1 MMTVCEKL
9 LEILAEAG
17 ADEIFGITGDALNSL
32 VDAIRQ
38 DDGFRWVSV
47 KHEESGAFAA
57 AAQAKFTGRLA
68 VCAGTVG
75 PGALH
80 LLNGLYDA
88 KRDRAPVLA
97 ITGQVPESEYGNG
110 FFQEV
115 DLERVFGD
123 VAVFNQTV
131 RSVEQFERL
140 ARAAVQTAIEQ
151 RGVAHLCI
159 PVDLISQRLPSSSLP
174 GALVPIRGGVVPD
187 PVAIESAAK
196 AIDASKRPVVLAG
209 DGARGASA
217 ELLELAEKIQA
228 PIVHSLK
235 GSDVV
240 DYDHPLWV
248 GGIGHLGT
256 PQGLAALD
264 GCDMLII
271 AGSDFPYRAFLPTG
285 VDVVQIDEISSHIG
299 RRCTVTHPIVGSV
312 KPTLQIMN
320 KHVGVNEPSAWL
332 GKIQNKR
339 KRWDRRMDK
348 KADLGRDA
356 DILHPQAVVRSV
368 SDTAPDDAIYVVD
381 VGTSTVWAGRH
392 LRFRGEQRMFGS
404 FTHGSLGVG
413 LPGAIGIASAAP
425 GRQVIAICGDGAF
438 AQLMTDFITAVH
450 YKLPIIV
457 VVLNNRKFGF
467 VELEM
472 QAHGYVRYATEIA
485 NPDFV
490 MFAQSCGGVGIS
502 VKTPDQLLPALEQA
516 YAESKPV
523 LIDAHVNPDELF
535 APAKIE
541 VSAAW
546 GYALGKAKELLIAGD
561 EMLDDGADDE

>member
-1 MMTVCEKL
+1 MTTVCEKL

-17 ADEIFGITGDALNSL
+17 VEEIFGITGDALNSL

-38 DDGFRWVSV
+38 DDKFRWVSV

-57 AAQAKFTGRLA
+57 AAQAKFTGKLA

-97 ITGQVPESEYGNG
+97 ITGQVPESEYGAG

-131 RSVEQFERL
+131 RSTEQFERL

-151 RGVAHLCI
+151 GGVAHLSI
-159 PVDLISQRLPSSSLP
+159 PVDLISQRLPKTNLQGTLVPVRGPISPTQVSVER
-174 GALVPIRGGVVPD
+174 ALV
-187 PVAIESAAK
+187 AISK
-196 AIDASKRPVVLAG
+196 AERPVVLAG
-209 DGARGASA
+209 DGARGASS
-217 ELLELAEKIQA
+217 ELLEFAEKIQA

-240 DYDHPLWV
+240 AYDHPLWV

-264 GCDMLII
+264 GCDLLVM
-271 AGSDFPYRAFLPTG
+271 AGSDFPYRAFLPSG
-285 VDVVQIDEISSHIG
+285 INIIQIDETASHIG
-299 RRCTVTHPIVGSV
+299 RRCAVTHPIVGSV
-312 KPTLQIMN
+312 QPTLALL
-320 KHVGVNEPSAWL
+320 NEKVSAAKPSTWL
-332 GKIQNKR
+332 ATIQTR
-339 KRWDRRMDK
+339 RERWDRRMDK
-348 KADLGRDA
+348 KADLGRSA
-356 DILHPQAVVRSV
+356 DILHPQAVVRSI
-368 SDTAPDDAIYVVD
+368 SDTAPDDAVYVVD
-381 VGTSTVWAGRH
+381 VGTATVWAGRH
-392 LRFRGEQRMFGS
+392 LRFRAQQRMFGS

-438 AQLMTDFITAVH
+438 AQLMADFITAVH

-472 QAHGYVRYATEIA
+472 QAHGYVRYGTEIA
-485 NPDFV
+485 NPDFL
-490 MFAQSCGGVGIS
+490 MFAESCGGVGIS
-502 VKTPDQLLPALEQA
+502 VTKPDQLLPALEQA

-561 EMLDDGADDE
+561 EVLDEALDRD

>member
-1 MMTVCEKL
+1 MTTICEKL
-9 LEILAEAG
+9 LEILAEAEVS
-17 ADEIFGITGDALNSL
+17 EIFGITGDALNSL

-38 DDGFRWVSV
+38 DDKFRWISV

-97 ITGQVPESEYGNG
+97 ITGQVPESEYGSG

-131 RSVEQFERL
+131 RSADQFERL
-140 ARAAVQTAIEQ
+140 ARAAVQTAIEEN
-151 RGVAHLCI
+151 GVAHLSI
-159 PVDLISQRLPSSSLP
+159 PVDLISQRLPGSSMR
-174 GALVPIRGGVVPD
+174 GMLVPPRGAVVPD
-187 PVAIESAAK
+187 QAAVDSALRAINVAK
-196 AIDASKRPVVLAG
+196 QPVVLAG
-209 DGARGASA
+209 DGSRGAAA
-217 ELLELAEKIQA
+217 ELLEFAEKLQA

-240 DYDHPLWV
+240 AYEHPLWV

-264 GCDMLII
+264 GCDLLVM
-271 AGSDFPYRAFLPTG
+271 AGSDFPYRAFLPSG
-285 VDVVQIDEISSHIG
+285 VNVVQIDEISSHIG
-299 RRCTVTHPIVGSV
+299 RRCQVTHPIVGSV
-312 KPTLQIMN
+312 KPTLELLN
-320 KHVGVNEPSAWL
+320 AKLRSTEPSPWL
-332 GKIQNKR
+332 AKIQQKR
-339 KRWDRRMDK
+339 ERWDRRMDK
-348 KADLGRDA
+348 KADLDRDV
-356 DILHPQAVVRSV
+356 DILHPQSVVRSI

-381 VGTSTVWAGRH
+381 VGTATVWAGRH
-392 LRFRGEQRMFGS
+392 LRFRAEQRMFGS

-413 LPGAIGIASAAP
+413 LPGAIGIQSAAP
-425 GRQVIAICGDGAF
+425 DRQVIAICGDGAF
-438 AQLMTDFITAVH
+438 AQLMADFVTAVH

-490 MFAQSCGGVGIS
+490 MFAESCGGVGIS
-502 VKTPDQLLPALEQA
+502 VKKPSELLPALEQA

-523 LIDAHVNPDELF
+523 ILDAHVNPDELF

-541 VSAAW
+541 ASAAW
-546 GYALGKAKELLIAGD
+546 GYALGKAKELLIAHD
-561 EMLDDGADDE
+561 ESVD

>member
-1 MMTVCEKL
+1 MTTICEKL
-9 LEILAEAG
+9 LEILAEAEVS
-17 ADEIFGITGDALNSL
+17 EIFGITGDALNSL

-38 DDGFRWVSV
+38 DDKFRWISV

-97 ITGQVPESEYGNG
+97 ITGQVPESEYGSG

-131 RSVEQFERL
+131 RSADQFERL
-140 ARAAVQTAIEQ
+140 ARAAVQTAIEEN
-151 RGVAHLCI
+151 GVAHLSI
-159 PVDLISQRLPSSSLP
+159 PVDLISQRLPGSSMR
-174 GALVPIRGGVVPD
+174 GMLVPPRGAVVPD
-187 PVAIESAAK
+187 QAAVDSALRAINVAK
-196 AIDASKRPVVLAG
+196 QPVVLAG
-209 DGARGASA
+209 DGSRGAAA
-217 ELLELAEKIQA
+217 ELLEFAEKLQA

-240 DYDHPLWV
+240 AYEHPLWV

-264 GCDMLII
+264 GCDLLVM
-271 AGSDFPYRAFLPTG
+271 AGSDFPYRAFLPSG
-285 VDVVQIDEISSHIG
+285 VNVVQIDEISSHIG
-299 RRCTVTHPIVGSV
+299 RRCQVTHPIVGSV
-312 KPTLQIMN
+312 KPTLELLN
-320 KHVGVNEPSAWL
+320 AKLRSTEPSPWL
-332 GKIQNKR
+332 AKIQQKR
-339 KRWDRRMDK
+339 ERWDRRMDK
-348 KADLGRDA
+348 KADLDRDV
-356 DILHPQAVVRSV
+356 DVLHPQSVVRSI

-381 VGTSTVWAGRH
+381 VGTATVWAGRH
-392 LRFRGEQRMFGS
+392 LRFRAEQRMFGS

-413 LPGAIGIASAAP
+413 LPGAIGIQSAAP
-425 GRQVIAICGDGAF
+425 DRQVIAICGDGAF
-438 AQLMTDFITAVH
+438 AQLMADFVTAVH

-490 MFAQSCGGVGIS
+490 MFAESCGGVGIS
-502 VKTPDQLLPALEQA
+502 VKKPSELLPALEQA

-523 LIDAHVNPDELF
+523 ILDAHVNPDELF

-541 VSAAW
+541 ASAAW
-546 GYALGKAKELLIAGD
+546 GYALGKAKELLIAHD
-561 EMLDDGADDE
+561 ESVD

>member
-1 MMTVCEKL
+1 MTTVCEKL
-9 LEILAEAG
+9 LEILGEASV
-17 ADEIFGITGDALNSL
+17 DEIFGITGDALNSL
-32 VDAIRQ
+32 VDAIRK
-38 DDGFRWVSV
+38 DDDFRWISV

-57 AAQAKFTGRLA
+57 AAQAKYTGRLA

-97 ITGQVPESEYGNG
+97 ITGQVPESEYGSA

-131 RSVEQFERL
+131 RSTEQFERL
-140 ARAAVQTAIEQ
+140 ARSAVQTALEEG
-151 RGVAHLCI
+151 GVAHLCI
-159 PVDLISQRLPSSSLP
+159 PVDLISQRIPSAGSP
-174 GALVPIRGGVVPD
+174 GSLVPVRGTITPEQEAVEEAVK
-187 PVAIESAAK
+187 VLHRAQ
-196 AIDASKRPVVLAG
+196 RPVVLAG
-209 DGARGASA
+209 DGARGSAS
-217 ELLELAEKIQA
+217 ELLEFAEKLQA

-240 DYDHPLWV
+240 PYDHPLWV

-264 GCDMLII
+264 GCDLLVM
-271 AGSDFPYRAFLPTG
+271 AGSDFPYRTFLPSG
-285 VDVVQIDEISSHIG
+285 VHIIQIDEVASHIG
-299 RRCTVTHPIVGSV
+299 RRCEVTHPIVASV
-312 KPTLQIMN
+312 KPTLEQLN
-320 KHVGVNEPSAWL
+320 AKLKARELSTWL
-332 GKIQNKR
+332 ASIQSKR
-339 KRWDRRMDK
+339 ERWDKRMDK

-356 DILHPQAVVRSV
+356 DILHPQSVVRSI
-368 SDTAPDDAIYVVD
+368 SDTAPDDAVYVVD

-392 LRFRGEQRMFGS
+392 LRFRGNQRMFGS

-413 LPGAIGIASAAP
+413 LPGAIGIQSAAP
-425 GRQVIAICGDGAF
+425 ERQVIAICGDGAF
-438 AQLMTDFITAVH
+438 AQLMADFVTAVH
-450 YKLPIIV
+450 YELPIIV

-472 QAHGYVRYATEIA
+472 AAHGYVRYGTEIA

-490 MFAQSCGGVGIS
+490 MFAESCGGVGLS
-502 VKTPDQLLPALEQA
+502 VTKPDQLLPALQQA

-546 GYALGKAKELLIAGD
+546 GYAMGKAKELLIAVD
-561 EMLDDGADDE
+561 EVLDDD

>member
-1 MMTVCEKL
+1 MKTVCEGL
-9 LEILAEAG
+9 LEILNEVG
-17 ADEIFGITGDALNSL
+17 VEEIFGITGDALNSL
-32 VDAIRQ
+32 VDAIRR
-38 DDGFRWVSV
+38 DDAFRWVSV

-57 AAQAKFTGRLA
+57 AAQAKFTGKLA

-97 ITGQVPESEYGNG
+97 ITGQVPESEYGSG

-140 ARAAVQTAIEQ
+140 AHAAVQTAIEQ

-159 PVDLISQRLPSSSLP
+159 PVDLISQRLPKSNFKSL
-174 GALVPIRGGVVPD
+174 LVPSRGPITPSRDCVD
-187 PVAIESAAK
+187 EAIKAIEKST
-196 AIDASKRPVVLAG
+196 RPVILAG
-209 DGARGASA
+209 DGARGSRS
-217 ELLELAEKIQA
+217 ELLSFAEKIQA

-240 DYDHPLWV
+240 PYEHPLWV

-264 GCDMLII
+264 GCDLLLM
-271 AGSDFPYRAFLPTG
+271 AGSDFPYRAFLPS
-285 VDVVQIDEISSHIG
+285 DIDIVQIDETRANIG
-299 RRCTVTHPIVGSV
+299 RRCGVTHPVVGSV
-312 KPTLQIMN
+312 QPSLALMN
-320 KHVGVNEPSAWL
+320 ELVTTREPSSWL
-332 GKIQNKR
+332 ATIQRKR
-339 KRWDRRMDK
+339 ERWDRRMDK
-348 KADLGRDA
+348 KADLARSKEV
-356 DILHPQAVVRSV
+356 LHPQAVVRSV

-381 VGTSTVWAGRH
+381 VGTATVWAGRH

-404 FTHGSLGVG
+404 GVG
-413 LPGAIGIASAAP
+413 LPGAVGIQSVAP
-425 GRQVIAICGDGAF
+425 SRQVITICGDGAF
-438 AQLMTDFITAVH
+438 AQLMPDFITAVH
-450 YKLPIIV
+450 YKLPIVV

-490 MFAQSCGGVGIS
+490 MFAESCGGVGIA
-502 VKTPDQLLPALEQA
+502 VHKPDELLPALERA
-516 YAESKPV
+516 YAESRPV

-546 GYALGKAKELLIAGD
+546 GYAMGKAKELLIATD
-561 EMLDDGADDE
+561 EALDD

>member
-1 MMTVCEKL
+1 MTTICEKL
-9 LEILAEAG
+9 LEILAEAEVS
-17 ADEIFGITGDALNSL
+17 EIFGITGDALNSL

-38 DDGFRWVSV
+38 DDKFRWISV

-97 ITGQVPESEYGNG
+97 ITGQVPESEYGSG
-110 FFQEV
+110 FFQEI

-131 RSVEQFERL
+131 RSADQFERL
-140 ARAAVQTAIEQ
+140 ARAAVQTAIEEN
-151 RGVAHLCI
+151 GVAHLSI
-159 PVDLISQRLPSSSLP
+159 PVDLISQRLPGSSMR
-174 GALVPIRGGVVPD
+174 GMLVPPRGAVVPD
-187 PVAIESAAK
+187 QAAVDSALRAINVAK
-196 AIDASKRPVVLAG
+196 QPVVLAG
-209 DGARGASA
+209 DGSRGAAA
-217 ELLELAEKIQA
+217 ELLEFAEKLQA

-240 DYDHPLWV
+240 AYEHPLWV

-264 GCDMLII
+264 GCDLLVM
-271 AGSDFPYRAFLPTG
+271 AGSDFPYRAFLPSG
-285 VDVVQIDEISSHIG
+285 VNVVQIDEISSHIG
-299 RRCTVTHPIVGSV
+299 RRCQVTHPIVGSV
-312 KPTLQIMN
+312 KPTLELLN
-320 KHVGVNEPSAWL
+320 AKLRSTEPSPWL
-332 GKIQNKR
+332 AKIQQKR
-339 KRWDRRMDK
+339 ERWDRRMDK
-348 KADLGRDA
+348 KADLDRDV
-356 DILHPQAVVRSV
+356 DILHPQSVVRSI

-381 VGTSTVWAGRH
+381 VGTATVWAGRH
-392 LRFRGEQRMFGS
+392 LRFRAEQRMFGS

-413 LPGAIGIASAAP
+413 LPGAIGIQSAAP
-425 GRQVIAICGDGAF
+425 DRQVIAICGDGAF
-438 AQLMTDFITAVH
+438 AQLMADFVTAVH

-490 MFAQSCGGVGIS
+490 MFAESCGGVGIS
-502 VKTPDQLLPALEQA
+502 VKKPSELLPALEQA

-523 LIDAHVNPDELF
+523 ILDAHVNPDELF

-541 VSAAW
+541 ASAAW
-546 GYALGKAKELLIAGD
+546 GYALGKAKELLIAHD
-561 EMLDDGADDE
+561 ESVD

>member
-1 MMTVCEKL
+1 MTTICEKL
-9 LEILAEAG
+9 LEILAEAEVS
-17 ADEIFGITGDALNSL
+17 EIFGITGDALNSL

-38 DDGFRWVSV
+38 DDKFRWISV
-47 KHEESGAFAA
+47 KHEESGAFVA

-97 ITGQVPESEYGNG
+97 ITGQVPESEYGSG

-131 RSVEQFERL
+131 RSADQFERL
-140 ARAAVQTAIEQ
+140 ARAAVQTAIEEN
-151 RGVAHLCI
+151 GVAHLSI
-159 PVDLISQRLPSSSLP
+159 PVDLISQRLPGSSMR
-174 GALVPIRGGVVPD
+174 GMLVPPRGAVVPD
-187 PVAIESAAK
+187 QAAVDSALRAISVAK
-196 AIDASKRPVVLAG
+196 QPVVLAG
-209 DGARGASA
+209 DGSRGAAA
-217 ELLELAEKIQA
+217 ELLEFAEKLQA

-240 DYDHPLWV
+240 AYEHPLWV

-264 GCDMLII
+264 GCDLLVM
-271 AGSDFPYRAFLPTG
+271 AGSDFPYRAFLPSG
-285 VDVVQIDEISSHIG
+285 VNVVQIDEISSHIG
-299 RRCTVTHPIVGSV
+299 RRCQVTHPIVGSV
-312 KPTLQIMN
+312 KPTLELLN
-320 KHVGVNEPSAWL
+320 AKLRSTEPSPWL
-332 GKIQNKR
+332 AKIQQKR
-339 KRWDRRMDK
+339 ERWDRRMDK
-348 KADLGRDA
+348 KADLDRDV
-356 DILHPQAVVRSV
+356 DILHPQSVVRSI

-381 VGTSTVWAGRH
+381 VGTATVWAGRH
-392 LRFRGEQRMFGS
+392 LRFRAEQRMFGS

-413 LPGAIGIASAAP
+413 LPGAIGIQSAAP
-425 GRQVIAICGDGAF
+425 DRQVIAICGDGAF
-438 AQLMTDFITAVH
+438 AQLMADFVTAVH

-490 MFAQSCGGVGIS
+490 MFAESCGGVGIS
-502 VKTPDQLLPALEQA
+502 VKKPSELLPALEQA

-523 LIDAHVNPDELF
+523 ILDAHVNPDELF

-541 VSAAW
+541 ASAAW
-546 GYALGKAKELLIAGD
+546 GYALGKAKELLIAHD
-561 EMLDDGADDE
+561 ESVD